1 MQQLPQFQTQPA
13 FKSWNTE
20 DNLREQIEMLLHF
33 PGSVI
38 YGRAWKSARKNNG
51 AEKFR
56 DRGKI
61 FAAKSETAFFI
72 LKSKL

>member
-1 MQQLPQFQTQPA
+1 
-13 FKSWNTE
+13 
-20 DNLREQIEMLLHF
+20 MLLHF

-38 YGRAWKSARKNNG
+38 STAGLGNRQEKING

-61 FAAKSETAFFI
+61 FAAKSDIIFVI